1 MDFLQQSISSHIR
14 PTYLLLSVLASS
26 DFATYPFASTIEAF
40 YMNKKT
46 LCSIYRRGAYAA
58 YSARLAKRIKKVRH
72 DSSRIGGQ
80 ATPGEA
86 DY

>member
-1 MDFLQQSISSHIR
+1 
-14 PTYLLLSVLASS
+14 
-26 DFATYPFASTIEAF
+26 
-40 YMNKKT
+40 MNKKT

-58 YSARLAKRIKKVRH
+58 YSARLAKRRKKVRH
-72 DSSRIGGQ
+72 DRSRIGGQ

>member
-1 MDFLQQSISSHIR
+1 
-14 PTYLLLSVLASS
+14 
-26 DFATYPFASTIEAF
+26 
-40 YMNKKT
+40 MNKKDSFVVST
-46 LCSIYRRGAYAA
+46 VVERMQRT
-58 YSARLAKRIKKVRH
+58 RLDLQREEKKVRH

>member
-1 MDFLQQSISSHIR
+1 
-14 PTYLLLSVLASS
+14 
-26 DFATYPFASTIEAF
+26 
-40 YMNKKT
+40 MNKKT

-58 YSARLAKRIKKVRH
+58 YSTRLAKRRKKVRH